1 MENNTT
7 TKRHKTLFLMK
18 YQTHTIMEIKD
29 FTQHPEVFHLVNE
42 LKDEGIPQK
51 QFSDVLDDAGHQY
64 VELVM
69 EGGGV
74 LGVALVGYNYV
85 LEQMGL
91 RFFSLAG
98 TSAGSI
104 NALLLAGLGDV
115 SQPKAE
121 RLVEIMA
128 NKNLMDFVDGDADAK
143 DFVDALVAGAGTMK
157 MIWKGVQVVDNI
169 RDDLGLNPGNN
180 FLEWLAGVL
189 NDNGINNVDELH
201 NSFMT
206 IPAGLKIRDGVD
218 RDIEGLTPRF
228 AVIGADLTTET
239 KVEFP
244 RMAPLYW
251 ENPELVNPALFV
263 RASMSV
269 PFFFYPLHIDDL
281 PQGPQ
286 ALENWKN
293 LAGFNGAPPQAV
305 YFVDGGLMSNFPM
318 DVFHKKNIVPRC
330 PSFGVRLGVDRDA
343 SNRITGPANL
353 FGAMFN
359 SIRHLHDYDFIL
371 RNPDY
376 KLLLEKIDIGRH
388 NWLNF
393 AIADEDKVDLFVRG
407 ARAAASFLRKFNWQR
422 YKSVRAALIKSE
434 EALSETETD

>member
-1 MENNTT
+1 
-7 TKRHKTLFLMK
+7 MK
-18 YQTHTIMEIKD
+18 ITQ
-29 FTQHPEVFHLVNE
+29 FTQHPQVYHLVEE
-42 LKDEGIPQK
+42 LRNEGINKK
-51 QFSDVLDDAGHQY
+51 QFSDLVDKQGHQY

-74 LGVALVGYNYV
+74 LGVALIGYNYV

-121 RLVEIMA
+121 RLVEILA
-128 NKNLMDFVDGDADAK
+128 NKNLMEFVDGDD
-143 DFVDALVAGAGTMK
+143 DVQDLVKAILKKASIMK
-157 MIWKGVQVVDNI
+157 MIWKGVQVVDNL
-169 RDDLGLNPGNN
+169 RDDIGLNPGNN
-180 FLEWLAGVL
+180 FTQWMSNILKA
-189 NDNGINNVDELH
+189 NGIQTVAELEQA
-201 NSFMT
+201 FGK
-206 IPAGLKIRDGVD
+206 IPADLQIRDGVD
-218 RDIEGLTPRF
+218 KSIEGLKPRF

-239 KVEFP
+239 KVDFP

-251 ENPELVNPALFV
+251 EQPEKVNPALFV

-269 PFFFYPLHIDDL
+269 PYFFSPLQIDNI
-281 PQGPQ
+281 PGGAQ

-293 LAGFNGAPPQAV
+293 LAGFNGIPPKTAH
-305 YFVDGGLMSNFPM
+305 FVDGGILSNFPI
-318 DVFHKKNIVPRC
+318 DLFHKQSVVPRL
-330 PSFGVRLGVDRDA
+330 PTFGVRLGVDRD
-343 SNRITGPANL
+343 SCNNITGPGNL

-376 KLLLEKIDIGRH
+376 KLLLEKIDIGQH
-388 NWLNF
+388 DWLNF
-393 AIADEDKVDLFVRG
+393 AISDENKIDLFVRG
-407 ARAAASFLRKFNWQR
+407 AQAAAKFLRRFDWKK
-422 YKSVRAALIKSE
+422 YKNLRLVLKNSVDQINSGV
-434 EALSETETD
+434 

>member
-1 MENNTT
+1 
-7 TKRHKTLFLMK
+7 MK
-18 YQTHTIMEIKD
+18 ITD
-29 FTQHPEVFHLVNE
+29 FTQHPDVFHLIDE
-42 LKDEGIPQK
+42 LRAEGIHQK
-51 QFSDVLDDAGHQY
+51 EFSDVIDEAGHQY

-74 LGVALVGYNYV
+74 LGVALIGYNYV

-115 SQPKAE
+115 TQPKAE
-121 RLVEIMA
+121 RLVEILA
-128 NKNLMDFVDGDADAK
+128 NKNLMDFVDGDGDAQ
-143 DFVDALVAGAGTMK
+143 DFVEAIVKKAGMMK
-157 MIWKGVQVVDNI
+157 MVWKGVQVIDNL
-169 RDDLGLNPGNN
+169 RDDLGLNPGDN
-180 FLEWLAGVL
+180 FLEWLSEVL
-189 NDNGINNVDELH
+189 AENGIKTVTDLEK
-201 NSFMT
+201 SFGKMPET
-206 IPAGLKIRDGVD
+206 LKIRPGVD
-218 RDIEGLTPRF
+218 RDLEGLGPRF

-251 ENPELVNPALFV
+251 ADPQNVNPAIFV

-269 PFFFYPLHIDDL
+269 PYFFHPLRIDDL
-281 PQGPQ
+281 PAGPQ

-293 LAGFNGAPPQAV
+293 LAGFNGKPPSSV

-318 DVFHKKNIVPRC
+318 DVFHKKSVVPRC
-330 PSFGVRLGVDRDA
+330 PTFGARLGVDRDSA
-343 SNRITGPANL
+343 NRITSPGNL

-376 KLLLEKIDIGRH
+376 KLLLEKIDIGQH

-393 AIADEDKVDLFVRG
+393 AIEPEAKVDLFVRG
-407 ARAAASFLRKFNWQR
+407 AKAAARFLRKFDWKK
-422 YKSVRAALIKSE
+422 YKQVRTALQQGEK
-434 EALSETETD
+434 ALSETV